1 MSTLQDTMDDEARQ
15 FLSGLRRLR
24 LHVAQ
29 TRPVRALDDELSAA
43 ISATLMEHWRWLLTG
58 ERDGWLFAAGPF
70 LDEDGAFPGDGM
82 LILRADSLA
91 DAVALAE
98 ADPMVVRG
106 LRTVEVRSWELNE
119 GSIGMRVSL
128 ATGRYEFS

>member
-1 MSTLQDTMDDEARQ
+1 MSTLQDTMGDEARE

-24 LHVAQ
+24 LHVAH
-29 TRPVRALDDELSAA
+29 TRPVRTLDDELSVA
-43 ISATLMEHWRWLLTG
+43 ISATLMEHWRWLLKG
-58 ERDGWLFAAGPF
+58 ELDGWLFAAGPF

-82 LILRADSLA
+82 LILRAESLA

>member
-1 MSTLQDTMDDEARQ
+1 MTTLQDTMDEEARQ

-24 LHVAQ
+24 LHVAH
-29 TRPVRALDDELSAA
+29 TRPIRTLDDKLAAA

-58 ERDGWLFAAGPF
+58 EREGWLFAAGPF

-82 LILRADSLA
+82 IIVRAESHA
-91 DAVALAE
+91 EAVALVE
-98 ADPMVVRG
+98 ADPMVVHG
-106 LRTVEVRSWELNE
+106 LRTVEVRAWELNE
-119 GSIGMRVSL
+119 GSIGVRVSL

>member
-1 MSTLQDTMDDEARQ
+1 MSTLQDTMDDEAHE

-24 LHVAQ
+24 LYVAW
-29 TRPVRALDDELSAA
+29 TRPIRELDAELSAA
-43 ISATLMEHWRWLLTG
+43 ISATLMEHWRWLLVG
-58 ERDGWLFAAGPF
+58 EREGWLFAAGPF
-70 LDEDGAFPGDGM
+70 LNEDGTFPGDGM
-82 LILRADSLA
+82 IILRADALA

-98 ADPMVVRG
+98 ADPMVVHG
-106 LRTVEVRSWELNE
+106 LRTVEVRPWELNE